1 LVEGAAVVVLA
12 RADRRPVRRSGRGR
26 AQRLDGA
33 DLVRARRQ
41 LEGERRPAVE
51 GRAADDHL
59 AGRGLRAR
67 RRGDAAAVGD
77 HRRDGALGRG
87 AAAAGAAALDDLPG
101 WAAFL
106 HPGSGG
112 EQEIAVWIVVTC
124 AVVMALGT
132 ASGGWKIIKTM
143 GHKMVKLH
151 PIHGFAAETSS
162 ATILTLAAHFGM
174 PVSTT
179 HSISTAI
186 MGVGFA
192 K

>member
-1 LVEGAAVVVLA
+1 MLILSVLFFFFKQKTA
-12 RADRRPVRRSGRGR
+12 YEMRISDWSSDVCASD
-26 AQRLDGA
+26 
-33 DLVRARRQ
+33 
-41 LEGERRPAVE
+41 
-51 GRAADDHL
+51 
-59 AGRGLRAR
+59 
-67 RRGDAAAVGD
+67 
-77 HRRDGALGRG
+77 
-87 AAAAGAAALDDLPG
+87 LDDLPG

-106 HPGSGG
+106 HPASSD
-112 EQEIAVWIVVTC
+112 QEIAVWIVVTC

-186 MGVGFA
+186 M
-192 K
+192 